1 MISTPDEAELAML
14 KLADAVVTELHQHS
28 RPQSALSI
36 AKRLKIRMS
45 TLMRCLAYLGDAE
58 IDGQCGLGWVSLHH
72 DGDRLLL
79 NLSDRG
85 RTVCD
90 DDAAQRDEPV

>member
-28 RPQSALSI
+28 RSQSALSI

-45 TLMRCLAYLGDAE
+45 TLLRCLAYLGDAE
-58 IDGQCGLGWVSLHH
+58 IDGQRGLGWVSLHQ
-72 DGDRLLL
+72 DGDRLML
-79 NLSDRG
+79 NLSDLG

-90 DDAAQRDEPV
+90 DGAAQRGASV